1 MQFSNLAM
9 NLKASEIREL
19 LKLTTMPEII
29 SFAGGLP
36 APELFPTEDLK
47 KVDEAVLTKEGQAAL
62 QYGTT
67 EGYTPLRE
75 QIAGRMKKSFMVD
88 CTPENIVITS
98 GSQQG
103 LSLLAQIFLNP
114 GDVVLVESPTYLGA
128 INAFKLCGP
137 EFVEVP
143 TDDKG
148 IIPEELEKILAK
160 YGDRVRMMYVIPEF
174 QNPTGITWPMERRKA
189 FMDIINRYD
198 FPVLE
203 DDPYGELRFDGDKV
217 PSLKSMDT
225 KGNIIFLGS
234 FSKILMPGLRI
245 AWMVADPVIID
256 KVVKLKQAV
265 DLQSSSFGQRQ
276 TSFFI
281 DMYDLDAHVAK
292 IKELYKKRRDLMCDS
307 MKEYFPEGITFTYP
321 EGGLFTWVTLPEGM
335 DAKELMPKVLA
346 KNVAY
351 VPGGPFYPHGGN
363 ANHFRLNYSNMPEE
377 RIVEGI
383 KRLAEVLKEEKEG
396 CLVSC
401 FKLNHY

>member
-19 LKLTTMPEII
+19 LKLTTMPEVI

-47 KVDEAVLTKEGQAAL
+47 KVDEAVLTKEGQAAM

-292 IKELYKKRRDLMCDS
+292 IKELYKKRRNLMCDS

-383 KRLAEVLKEEKEG
+383 KRLAEVLKEELAK
-396 CLVSC
+396 
-401 FKLNHY
+401 

>member
-377 RIVEGI
+377 RIVE
-383 KRLAEVLKEEKEG
+383 
-396 CLVSC
+396 
-401 FKLNHY
+401 

>member
-36 APELFPTEDLK
+36 APELVPTEDLK

-292 IKELYKKRRDLMCDS
+292 IKELYKKRRNLMCDS

-383 KRLAEVLKEEKEG
+383 KRLAEVLKEELAK
-396 CLVSC
+396 
-401 FKLNHY
+401 

>member
-1 MQFSNLAM
+1 MVKFSEEAKSLH
-9 NLKASEIREL
+9 ASDIREI
-19 LKLTTMPEII
+19 LKVTENPEII

-36 APELFPTEDLK
+36 APELFPIDEMMKVDVEILK
-47 KVDEAVLTKEGQAAL
+47 KEGRQAV
-62 QYGTT
+62 QYSTT
-67 EGYTPLRE
+67 EGYVPLRK
-75 QIAGRMKKSFMVD
+75 QIAKRMKTSFHTD
-88 CTPENIVITS
+88 CTYEDIIITA

-103 LSLLAQIFLNP
+103 LSLLGQLFLNE
-114 GDVVLVESPTYLGA
+114 GDIVLVESPTYMGA
-128 INAFKLCGP
+128 TTAFAVNFP
-137 EFVEVP
+137 NFVEVE

-148 IIPEELEKILAK
+148 MVPEALEAALEK
-160 YGDRVRMMYVIPEF
+160 YGDRVRLMYVIPEF
-174 QNPTGITWPMERRKA
+174 QNPTGITWPVERRKA

-203 DDPYGELRFDGDKV
+203 DDPYGELRYDGDKV

-276 TSFFI
+276 TSYYI
-281 DMYDLDAHVAK
+281 DMFDLDEHVAK
-292 IKELYKKRRDLMCDS
+292 IKALYKKRRDLMCES
-307 MKEYFPEGITFTYP
+307 MKKYFPEGITFTYP

-351 VPGGPFYPHGGN
+351 VPGGPFYPHGGH
-363 ANHFRLNYSNMPEE
+363 ANHFRLNYSNMPED

-383 KRLAEVLKEEKEG
+383 KRLANVLKEELAK
-396 CLVSC
+396 
-401 FKLNHY
+401 

>member
-75 QIAGRMKKSFMVD
+75 HIAGRMKKSFMVD

-245 AWMVADPVIID
+245 AWMVADPTIID

-292 IKELYKKRRDLMCDS
+292 IKELYKKRRNLMCDS

-383 KRLAEVLKEEKEG
+383 KRLAEVLKEELAK
-396 CLVSC
+396 
-401 FKLNHY
+401 

>member
-245 AWMVADPVIID
+245 AWMVADPTIID

-292 IKELYKKRRDLMCDS
+292 IKELYKKT
-307 MKEYFPEGITFTYP
+307 PQ
-321 EGGLFTWVTLPEGM
+321 
-335 DAKELMPKVLA
+335 
-346 KNVAY
+346 
-351 VPGGPFYPHGGN
+351 PHVR
-363 ANHFRLNYSNMPEE
+363 FDE
-377 RIVEGI
+377 RI
-383 KRLAEVLKEEKEG
+383 LP
-396 CLVSC
+396 
-401 FKLNHY
+401 

>member
-292 IKELYKKRRDLMCDS
+292 IKELYKKRRNLMCDS

-383 KRLAEVLKEEKEG
+383 KR
-396 CLVSC
+396 
-401 FKLNHY
+401 

>member
-47 KVDEAVLTKEGQAAL
+47 QVDEAVLTNEGQAAL

-245 AWMVADPVIID
+245 AWMVADPTIID

-292 IKELYKKRRDLMCDS
+292 IKELYKKRRNLMCDS

-383 KRLAEVLKEEKEG
+383 KRLAEVLKEELAK
-396 CLVSC
+396 
-401 FKLNHY
+401 

>member
-292 IKELYKKRRDLMCDS
+292 IKELYKKRRNLMCDS

-383 KRLAEVLKEEKEG
+383 KRLAEVLKR
-396 CLVSC
+396 
-401 FKLNHY
+401 

>member
-245 AWMVADPVIID
+245 AWMVADPTIID

-265 DLQSSSFGQRQ
+265 DLKSSSFGQRQ

-292 IKELYKKRRDLMCDS
+292 IKELYKKRRNLMCDS

-383 KRLAEVLKEEKEG
+383 KRLAEVLKEELAK
-396 CLVSC
+396 
-401 FKLNHY
+401 

>member
-103 LSLLAQIFLNP
+103 LSLLAQIFRNP

-245 AWMVADPVIID
+245 AWMVADPTIID
-256 KVVKLKQAV
+256 KVVKLKQTV

-292 IKELYKKRRDLMCDS
+292 IKELYKKRRNLMCDS

-383 KRLAEVLKEEKEG
+383 KRLAEVLKEELAK
-396 CLVSC
+396 
-401 FKLNHY
+401 

>member
-1 MQFSNLAM
+1 M

-245 AWMVADPVIID
+245 AWMVADPTIID

-292 IKELYKKRRDLMCDS
+292 IKELYKKRRNLMCDS

-383 KRLAEVLKEEKEG
+383 KRLAEVLKEELAK
-396 CLVSC
+396 
-401 FKLNHY
+401 

>member
-245 AWMVADPVIID
+245 AWMVADPTIID

-292 IKELYKKRRDLMCDS
+292 IKELYKKRRNLMCDS

-351 VPGGPFYPHGGN
+351 VPCGPFYPHGGN

-383 KRLAEVLKEEKEG
+383 KRLAEVLKEELAK
-396 CLVSC
+396 
-401 FKLNHY
+401 